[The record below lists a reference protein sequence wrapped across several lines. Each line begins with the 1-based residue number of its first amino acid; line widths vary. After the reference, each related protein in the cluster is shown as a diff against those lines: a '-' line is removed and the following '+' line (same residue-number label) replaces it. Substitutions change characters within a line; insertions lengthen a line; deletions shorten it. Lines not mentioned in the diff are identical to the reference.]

1 MNLSRKIFLIIL
13 SFYAVNLW
21 AQCQGELHIKTDLP
35 SAKIYVDS
43 ILAGK
48 GNIQIKL
55 NNGSHYILVMEE
67 ADRWDAKSFSD
78 TLIIHD
84 CKDTVLNFRFK
95 SEVYL
100 DTEPQDV
107 YVYEDSTLVGHTPMF
122 LPVNDENLILKKEG
136 YEQRIINL
144 ENLNTNEKIK
154 LNFIGSLKDGN
165 FFEKNAF
172 KMLVAGIVALGGV
185 SAYFKIKA
193 DKNFDNYESTGT
205 KYYLDQTHK
214 FDLISGISFG
224 ALQVGF
230 GFLIYYFLSD

>member
-1 MNLSRKIFLIIL
+1 MT
-13 SFYAVNLW
+13 FYTISLC
-21 AQCQGELHIKTDLP
+21 AQCQSELQIKTDLP
-35 SAKIYVDS
+35 SAKIYIDS
-43 ILAGK
+43 TLAGK

-55 NNGSHYILVMEE
+55 NNGRHYIIVMEE
-67 ADRWDAKSFSD
+67 SDRWDAKSFSD
-78 TLIIHD
+78 TLIVHD
-84 CKDTVLNFRFK
+84 CKDTVMNFRFK

-107 YVYEDSTLVGHTPMF
+107 YVYEESKLVGHTPMF
-122 LPVNDENLILKKEG
+122 LSLNNENLILKKEG
-136 YEQRIINL
+136 YEQRIINPK
-144 ENLNTNEKIK
+144 NLNTNEKIK
-154 LNFIGSLKDGN
+154 LKFTGLLKDGN

-172 KMLVAGIVALGGV
+172 KMLVAGIIALGGV

-193 DKNFDNYESTGT
+193 DKNFDNYESTGA

-214 FDLISGISFG
+214 YDLFSGISFG